1 MALWCPPKG
10 GADLT
15 LISLPLT
22 LQVLE
27 IQEAGLYPV
36 PELGAPSV
44 LFGQELPFGIQPV
57 AFLITSAIAVFL
69 TLLFSYLLFLTATN

>member
-1 MALWCPPKG
+1 M
-10 GADLT
+10 
-15 LISLPLT
+15 SLPLA
-22 LQVLE
+22 LQMLE